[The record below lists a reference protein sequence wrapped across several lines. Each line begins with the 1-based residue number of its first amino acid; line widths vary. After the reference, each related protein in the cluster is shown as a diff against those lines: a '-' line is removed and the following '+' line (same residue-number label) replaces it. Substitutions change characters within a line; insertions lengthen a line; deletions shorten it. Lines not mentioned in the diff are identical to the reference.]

1 VIAAAL
7 VAVAPFIK
15 KGWYRQR
22 VVIPASIAIAAT
34 GLYWTLVR
42 VVAGTNF

>member
-1 VIAAAL
+1 
-7 VAVAPFIK
+7 
-15 KGWYRQR
+15 
-22 VVIPASIAIAAT
+22 VVIPASIVIAAI